1 MPISIAQVLAQVESA
16 GDLLAIRYEPAVFAR
31 YSAVDDQTQSPVGAK
46 IRQFEALHRCTPD
59 TARFL
64 LSCSWG
70 KYQIMGFNL
79 NQNVLQLENDP
90 EAQDL
95 ALQLFLHGI
104 GVSDEQFSDASWLAD
119 PAALRFA
126 TLYNGPGNPEAYLE
140 KLRSALVLLG
150 G

>member
-1 MPISIAQVLAQVESA
+1 MTVTLAQVLAQVEA
-16 GDLLAIRYEPAVFAR
+16 NGNLLAIRFEPAVEAR
-31 YSAVDDQTQSPVGAK
+31 YKAVDDQAQTPAGAK
-46 IRQFEALHRCTPD
+46 IRQFEAIHHCTPD

-79 NQNVLQLENDP
+79 NQNVLAFASDP
-90 EAQDL
+90 AAQDD
-95 ALQLFLHGI
+95 ALHLFLHGI
-104 GVSDEQFSDASWLAD
+104 GVSDEQFSDASWLKD

-126 TLYNGPGNPEAYLE
+126 TLYNGPGSPEAYLD
-140 KLRSALVLLG
+140 KLREALTALG